1 MLMYVLETRRCFEV
15 DYSNHE
21 LMGSGLSNHWLTFG
35 RFYS

>member
-1 MLMYVLETRRCFEV
+1 MMYVLETRMYFEV

-21 LMGSGLSNHWLTFG
+21 LVGSGLSNHRLTFG